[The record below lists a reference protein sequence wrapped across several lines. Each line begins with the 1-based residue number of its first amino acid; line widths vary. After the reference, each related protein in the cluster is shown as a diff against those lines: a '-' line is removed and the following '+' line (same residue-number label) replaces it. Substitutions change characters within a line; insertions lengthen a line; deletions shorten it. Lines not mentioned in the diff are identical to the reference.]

1 MNSGCLQ
8 TEKNLIYY
16 AYRFFWKGVAQLIT
30 YEELQYLSAFSETGT
45 LSEVAERFHISQP
58 TITRSMKKI
67 EEEFGVP
74 LFDRTK
80 NSIKLIDNGQL
91 AAEEAGMLL
100 RQHESMLRRV
110 RAYDRANHTI
120 SIGSA
125 AAVQI
130 PELIRKVTE
139 QNPNATIST
148 ELKKLA
154 ELLAGLENGAYQL
167 IVLPYEP
174 QDTALSTVKIG
185 EEHLMFFLP
194 KKHRFAKRK
203 FLTLG
208 ELNGENMLLFS
219 DIGFWHDIVT
229 EKMPNSRFLVQNERY
244 SFEELILNSVLP
256 CFTTDISYRSEFDQG
271 GRVRVPITDPEV
283 NVSYYLVCKKENEKR
298 FAALFNL

>member
-1 MNSGCLQ
+1 M
-8 TEKNLIYY
+8 
-16 AYRFFWKGVAQLIT
+16 
-30 YEELQYLSAFSETGT
+30 QYLTAFAETGT

-80 NSIKLIDNGQL
+80 NSIKLNDNGLL

-139 QNPNATIST
+139 QNPNTTIST
-148 ELKKLA
+148 ELKKPA
-154 ELLAGLENGAYQL
+154 ELLERLENGVYQL

-174 QDTALSTVKIG
+174 RDAALSTAKIG

-203 FLTLG
+203 FLTMD
-208 ELNGENMLLFS
+208 EMNGENMLLFS

-229 EKMPNSRFLVQNERY
+229 DKMPDSRFLVQNERY
-244 SFEELILNSVLP
+244 SFGELILNSVLP
-256 CFTTDISYRSEFDQG
+256 CFTTDLAYRSDFDRG
-271 GRVRVPITDPEV
+271 DRVRIPISDPEV
-283 NVSYYLVCKKENEKR
+283 NVSYYLVCKKENTKR
-298 FAALFNL
+298 FSAMFDQN